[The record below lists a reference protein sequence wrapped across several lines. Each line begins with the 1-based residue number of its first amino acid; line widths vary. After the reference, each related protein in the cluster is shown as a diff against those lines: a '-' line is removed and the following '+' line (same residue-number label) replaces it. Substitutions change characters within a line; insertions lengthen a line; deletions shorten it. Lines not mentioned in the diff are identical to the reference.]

1 MSKPETNIISVPL
14 ANAYLNLNQEKD
26 EIRQY
31 EGFNKLNA
39 PFYGGNLSPMYKKFL
54 GASGASS
61 YTDENETVYTIEN
74 GVFTKKEHNGNTE
87 VLKDD
92 FQTYTAEETIL
103 DNRTYKWYYDSD
115 NYAVITDTGSVT
127 VVLHGVTVGTYNN
140 FEKIMF
146 NSNRAVIVLSTSYLF
161 IFEGVSV
168 TEINKITERYIEPTY
183 TVFNY
188 IMVVSLNNKLYGFYS
203 DGTVEELTVTYNGD
217 INITYGNTILYV
229 EITEEGSARHLRNT
243 PSAGNKTVD
252 FSEINSDSTLNGELT
267 TQADSSSHHDDK
279 LMAWQI
285 NTNKTVVEWL
295 YNDTNNYKPDV
306 LSGFVLTPHKNTITI
321 PSALCVSSQ
330 CLSNVALGAYLNY
343 IPVISFFNF
352 IIKYYGIYNVANAEI
367 NSITGNNIVIDLTIE
382 KKTTLT
388 SHLPFYNYDNTW
400 WQYNIPSKQ
409 SYYSNLYG
417 CMYSEQG
424 SVQSR
429 DFILTAPTL
438 FNTYKNQYIYEI
450 KRRIVNIELSGS
462 WKLGEMK
469 KRISN
474 ISLMDYYTPP
484 NNQSYISPESE
495 GIVVNYNTVFYS
507 FNLSFIENAEDYNLN
522 TTRGYAVNISDYF
535 RVLVNSNYIAA
546 VSMFNYSNCLG
557 TLVSNFGT
565 TGIEYIYAVS
575 EDRLVYVD
583 DKNKVHIID
592 VIEFSGNEIMT
603 VLLGRYFV
611 FNAIGVNCYD
621 SVSRTWSRV
630 GLDWNNRFVIAD
642 YSESADTK
650 YYMTSAMFRT
660 TDNNPSLSMLFNVDY
675 LNKLPYTALTPQYA
689 EDAVIQLYGTEDVN
703 DSALYLGS
711 FVFSSDEWTV
721 YNDSDYDGM
730 IAESNSDNNL
740 LIPVSLFT
748 TYITSYLN
756 DIYAVMSDGFTPLYK
771 NDNLVSTIKFNYY
784 IGSLIQDL
792 GLDAIFIIQGQYY
805 RLSNKIIYAYSY
817 SGGVL
822 VDTQEICN
830 VGSLVFVGA
839 SPSEA
844 YFWSYANRTLYRFTG
859 ARIVESVVCADSIN
873 AIYGTLYDTT
883 TSSLYLSTNLGLVV
897 YNAFGNFI
905 LEGVG
910 IVTELTSTKY
920 GITFRNENNELYGLY
935 YNAVDGETVIPV
947 TLETSFY
954 GSSSVQNVI
963 NDTLY
968 LKIFN
973 KDNISKGVI
982 KFGGYIQQ
990 NYGET
995 KEIVSKTVE
1004 VTSEQFDKITK
1015 NLLLRYQPD
1024 KQRGIGISWKIE
1036 SDFPISFIGIGSSP
1050 TGELNVPKSNNP
1062 VITTQKYNI

>member
-127 VVLHGVTVGTYNN
+127 VVLHGITVGTYNN
-140 FEKIMF
+140 FNKIF
-146 NSNRAVIVLSTSYLF
+146 YDSERAVIITSLKA
-161 IFEGVSV
+161 ICVFEGTTVEEIEITTTSRTVS
-168 TEINKITERYIEPTY
+168 PSY
-183 TVFNY
+183 TVYNDVM
-188 IMVVSLNNKLYGFYS
+188 IISVNHKLYAFRL
-203 DGTVEELTVTYNGD
+203 DGTVAELTVTYTGNVT
-217 INITYGNTILYV
+217 ITYGTTRLTVNIVDEEPEDIYYRNYFDSNDVEIDISTISSNTILNGEQSMASDSESHTSSGNSIKGY
-229 EITEEGSARHLRNT
+229 IINN
-243 PSAGNKTVD
+243 NKTY
-252 FSEINSDSTLNGELT
+252 I
-267 TQADSSSHHDDK
+267 
-279 LMAWQI
+279 
-285 NTNKTVVEWL
+285 EWL
-295 YNDTNNYKPDV
+295 YNGEHDFNNTDNSDFILNPYKN
-306 LSGFVLTPHKNTITI
+306 KIMI
-321 PSALCVSSQ
+321 PSTMCVTSE
-330 CLSNVALGAYLNY
+330 CLSNNSVGIHWGSPITLDQGRFLYSIAKRYN
-343 IPVISFFNF
+343 
-352 IIKYYGIYNVANAEI
+352 IYNITDASFSSLVD
-367 NSITGNNIVIDLTIE
+367 NSITIDLTVE
-382 KKTTLT
+382 KITTLLNKSKIKT
-388 SHLPFYNYDNTW
+388 PSDQTEYAHANYYRASLRTIAGFISVATINHSAD
-400 WQYNIPSKQ
+400 
-409 SYYSNLYG
+409 SYLL
-417 CMYSEQG
+417 
-424 SVQSR
+424 
-429 DFILTAPTL
+429 DLL
-438 FNTYKNQYIYEI
+438 NTYKNLFEYEI
-450 KRRIVNIELSGS
+450 KPRNCFNEITGS
-462 WKLGEMK
+462 FELGELK
-469 KRISN
+469 KETSDIALEDN
-474 ISLMDYYTPP
+474 FTF
-484 NNQSYISPESE
+484 N
-495 GIVVNYNTVFYS
+495 VTATYNTPFYS
-507 FNLSFIENAEDYNLN
+507 YNLSFIDNPQDYALN

-575 EDRLVYVD
+575 DERLVYVD

-771 NDNLVSTIKFNYY
+771 NDNIVSTIKFNYY

-844 YFWSYANRTLYRFTG
+844 FFWSYANRTLYRFTG
-859 ARIVESVVCADSIN
+859 ARNVESVVCADSITT
-873 AIYGTLYDTT
+873 IYATLYDTT

-905 LEGVG
+905 LEGIG
-910 IVTELTSTKY
+910 IVTELTSTKL
-920 GITFRNENNELYGLY
+920 GITYKDENKNLYGLY
-935 YNAVDGETVIPV
+935 YNALDGQEVIPV

-995 KEIVSKTVE
+995 KEIVSKVVE
-1004 VTSEQFDKITK
+1004 VSSEQFDKVTN